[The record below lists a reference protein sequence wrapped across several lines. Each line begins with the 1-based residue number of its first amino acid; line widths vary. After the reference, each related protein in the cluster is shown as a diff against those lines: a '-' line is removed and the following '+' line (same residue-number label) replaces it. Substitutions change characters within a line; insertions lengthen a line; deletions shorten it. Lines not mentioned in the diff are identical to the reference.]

1 MHSALPLPAFFTV
14 PTAIGRSA
22 LGAILVL
29 AILGT
34 LQAQER
40 VTTFG
45 LQLKPVFPLSFFKPI
60 TTFEQGALKG
70 TVELTGGYA
79 FGAVVRAG
87 ISKNISFET
96 GINQIQ
102 RRYDW
107 SVSNDTNATTGSGS
121 VRWIGY
127 ELPLLA
133 LVYIRLGERSWMNN
147 AIGFSADIYPTDVVE
162 TNETSRTY
170 WYRNSW
176 LQAGVVANIGFE
188 YRTLKSGYFYVGA
201 TYHRPFGDMATVE
214 QTWRFDGIDHSLRT
228 GVLGSYLTLDLRYF
242 FHEDPDKRRKKPRN

>member
-1 MHSALPLPAFFTV
+1 MLSALLARTFT
-14 PTAIGRSA
+14 RSP
-22 LGAILVL
+22 LVL
-29 AILGT
+29 GRVVIT
-34 LQAQER
+34 LLLSHALPIAAQAQER

-45 LQLKPVFPLSFFKPI
+45 LQVKPVFPLSFFKPL
-60 TTFEQGALKG
+60 TTFGQGALQG

-87 ISKNISFET
+87 ISKSISFET

-102 RRYDW
+102 RSYNW
-107 SVSNDTNATTGSGS
+107 SVSNDTNATPGSGS
-121 VRWIGY
+121 VRWVGY

-162 TNETSRTY
+162 TNDNSRTY
-170 WYRNSW
+170 WYRSRW
-176 LQAGVVANIGFE
+176 LQGGVVANIGFE
-188 YRTLKSGYFYVGA
+188 YRTMKSGYFYVGA
-201 TYHRPFGDMATVE
+201 TYHRPFGDMVTVE
-214 QTWRFDGIDHSLRT
+214 HTWRFNGIDHSIRT

-242 FHEDPDKRRKKPRN
+242 FHEDPDKRGKKPRN